1 MHTSTTG
8 ESLMTR
14 FIPTAAVGGT
24 VLFLLCGSVFAY
36 GIELLSLT
44 QALSIARESNRELL
58 AIKTEEGNL

>member
-1 MHTSTTG
+1 
-8 ESLMTR
+8 MTR